1 MTASTPPKAGPNAKT
16 GPDLSPLPLTPWLA
30 GLAALT
36 ALATLRTL
44 ILPPWPQANPLP
56 SATVI
61 QAALERS
68 GLRPSPANGEPVER
82 NAERA
87 LSHELVWRLE
97 DGQMLRLR
105 QGAMRRWESFQLA
118 ALTRNVPVLSLQ
130 DRYLADAGQGV
141 AIALGD
147 VRGGRAR
154 QTCLVAGT
162 TLPHPFGVTHAQ
174 LSGLL
179 SQRLNP
185 PREVLF
191 TLFGLRPARTFGC
204 VVISLQ
210 APSGTEPSTATWN
223 SVLSA
228 LTPILSRAQWQ
239 SPGL

>member
-1 MTASTPPKAGPNAKT
+1 MTASTPPKAGPNTKT
-16 GPDLSPLPLTPWLA
+16 GPDLFPLPLTPLLA

-44 ILPPWPQANPLP
+44 ILPPWPQPTPLP

-61 QAALERS
+61 QTALERS
-68 GLRPSPANGEPVER
+68 GLRLSLANGEPVER

-105 QGAMRRWESFQLA
+105 QGAMRRWQSFQLGA
-118 ALTRNVPVLSLQ
+118 ITRNVPVLSLQ
-130 DRYLADAGQGV
+130 RRYLADAGQGV

-162 TLPHPFGVTHAQ
+162 TLPHPFGVTNAQ
-174 LSGLL
+174 LTGLL
-179 SQRLNP
+179 SRRLNP

-191 TLFGLRPARTFGC
+191 TLFGLRPARSFGC

-210 APSGTEPSTATWN
+210 APRGTEPSAATWQR
-223 SVLSA
+223 VVSA
-228 LTPILSRAQWQ
+228 LTPILSRGQWQ
-239 SPGL
+239 SPGF

>member
-16 GPDLSPLPLTPWLA
+16 VPDLSPLPLTPWLA

-44 ILPPWPQANPLP
+44 ILPPWPQATPL

-68 GLRPSPANGEPVER
+68 GLRPSPAKGEPVKR

-97 DGQMLRLR
+97 DGQTLRLR
-105 QGAMRRWESFQLA
+105 RGDMRRWESIQLA
-118 ALTRNVPVLSLQ
+118 AITRDVPVLSLNG
-130 DRYLADAGQGV
+130 RYLADAGQGV
-141 AIALGD
+141 PIALGD

-162 TLPHPFGVTHAQ
+162 TLPHPFGVTREQ

-179 SQRLNP
+179 SQQLNP

-191 TLFGLRPARTFGC
+191 TLFGLRPPRTLGC

-210 APSGTEPSTATWN
+210 SPMGTEPSAATWQR
-223 SVLSA
+223 VVSA